1 MATEALDART
11 PDTVDAEELTDA
23 VARARGS
30 VWGHRVT
37 HPKGVLLTGTFTAS
51 PQARELTRAVHMQG
65 EPVRV
70 TVRFSNGNSNPVNHD
85 ADVGDARGMAVKFY
99 LPDGSTTDLL
109 GQAWPAFPSRTPA
122 EFLELM
128 QAQIAGPEKI
138 GEFVEKYPQ
147 YVPILQ
153 AIDSVPPP
161 RSWATVAFNSINS
174 FKLVTA
180 DGADQYVRWRLVPE
194 AGEQE
199 LPKSERDGADQDY
212 LMTGIFDELPV
223 HYALRAQLA
232 EEGDPVDDAT
242 IAFPAER
249 RWVDMG
255 VIELTGPDLERER
268 DGDLLV
274 NDPMR
279 LTDGIE
285 PSDDPILHVRP
296 RVYDRSIRRRN
307 GTRAPTSSSRSG
319 CPALCGAPPTYRT
332 LSGCPRRRRLP
343 GRLVRLPD
351 GPRGCGTVSRRR
363 SPGRRGGRS
372 ARSPG
377 RRRARRRRQP

>member
-1 MATEALDART
+1 MTTEALDART

-51 PQARELTRAVHMQG
+51 PRARELTRAVHMQG
-65 EPVRV
+65 
-70 TVRFSNGNSNPVNHD
+70 
-85 ADVGDARGMAVKFY
+85 
-99 LPDGSTTDLL
+99 
-109 GQAWPAFPSRTPA
+109 
-122 EFLELM
+122 
-128 QAQIAGPEKI
+128 
-138 GEFVEKYPQ
+138 
-147 YVPILQ
+147 
-153 AIDSVPPP
+153 
-161 RSWATVAFNSINS
+161 
-174 FKLVTA
+174 
-180 DGADQYVRWRLVPE
+180 
-194 AGEQE
+194 
-199 LPKSERDGADQDY
+199 DY
-212 LMTGIFDELPV
+212 LMTGIVDELPV
-223 HYALRAQLA
+223 RYVLRAQLA

-242 IAFPAER
+242 IAYPAER

-307 GTRAPTSSSRSG
+307 GT
-319 CPALCGAPPTYRT
+319 
-332 LSGCPRRRRLP
+332 PR
-343 GRLVRLPD
+343 PD
-351 GPRGCGTVSRRR
+351 E
-363 SPGRRGGRS
+363 
-372 ARSPG
+372 
-377 RRRARRRRQP
+377 QQ